1 VVSEL
6 DLTIVFGALLVMATL
21 ALGLTICASMP
32 GWLHTAERVVCGLV
46 VAVAAVD
53 LAGYLL
59 ALLMGVGAGTV
70 ALLAALTV
78 AVTAGILAVVR
89 AGSRLV
95 VMGRASLIALREQR
109 AARRLLAAVLLL
121 GAALAF
127 LYGRAVALTPDG
139 LVAHYNNVWSDWS
152 FHASYTTTF
161 VYGQNLPPQNP
172 LFSGTSFRYPFAPD
186 FASALL
192 MAGGFDLAA
201 ALIWPSWAM
210 ATLALVGV
218 VLWGRRLCGGVGPG
232 VVAVTLSL
240 LGGGVGF
247 WFFFG
252 DALHFGL
259 LNALMSPPH
268 TYDRFDPPVNIQ
280 WYNPILSYYLPQ
292 RSFVFGAA
300 IVMAVLLLLTPA
312 LQSTPLLSWRQ
323 AIDGLRREWNRLRP
337 NGDVAVFGLA
347 GLLAGVLPWFHVHSL
362 VVLGIVTICWAV
374 LTPRPAWLAF
384 AIPVLVVALPRLLFA
399 VPGDASA
406 PAALH
411 YPRLQVGWLA
421 APDSGPWFWL
431 KNTGA
436 FWPLLLIALLS
447 SLALRPRTRLLLAP
461 FLLVFLVANLVVFQ
475 PWAWDNTKVLVF
487 WYLASAIAVA
497 ALLRRIWQAG
507 IAGAVLSV
515 GLWLSLV
522 LSGVLSLLPS
532 LPPAGPT
539 YTWFTPEEIQLA
551 GEIRSSTSPHAV
563 FLTGDQP
570 NNPVA
575 DLAGR
580 SVLMSYRGW
589 LWSYGIDYSAREADI
604 GKIYRGE
611 PDALPLLQRYQVDY
625 VMVGPE
631 ELTVWAAD
639 RQYFDSHFPLALQT
653 AHYRIYRVPA

>member
-1 VVSEL
+1 
-6 DLTIVFGALLVMATL
+6 
-21 ALGLTICASMP
+21 
-32 GWLHTAERVVCGLV
+32 
-46 VAVAAVD
+46 
-53 LAGYLL
+53 
-59 ALLMGVGAGTV
+59 
-70 ALLAALTV
+70 
-78 AVTAGILAVVR
+78 
-89 AGSRLV
+89 
-95 VMGRASLIALREQR
+95 MGRASVIALREQR

-127 LYGRAVALTPDG
+127 VYGRAVASTPDG

-172 LFSGTSFRYPFAPD
+172 LFSGTPFRYPFAPD

-218 VLWGRRLCGGVGPG
+218 LLWARRLCGGVGPG
-232 VVAVTLSL
+232 LVAVTLTL

-252 DALHFGL
+252 DALHLGL
-259 LNALMSPPH
+259 LNALSRPPH

-280 WYNPILSYYLPQ
+280 WYNPVLSYYLPQ

-300 IVMAVLLLLTPA
+300 MVMAVLLLLTPA
-312 LQSTPLLSWRQ
+312 LQSTPLLRWRQ
-323 AIDGLRREWNRLRP
+323 AINSLPGQWKRWRMG
-337 NGDVAVFGLA
+337 GDLAVFGLA

-362 VVLGIVTICWAV
+362 VVLGVVTLCWAV
-374 LTPRPAWLAF
+374 LMPRPAWLAF
-384 AIPVLVVALPRLLFA
+384 AIPVLILALPRLLLA

-406 PAALH
+406 PVALH
-411 YPRLQVGWLA
+411 YPRLQAGWLA

-447 SLALRPRTRLLLAP
+447 PLALRPRTRVLLAP
-461 FLLVFLVANLVVFQ
+461 FLLVFLSANLIVFQ

-507 IAGAVLSV
+507 VAAAVVSA

-532 LPPAGPT
+532 LPPAGPA
-539 YTWFTPEEIQLA
+539 YTWFTPEEMQLA
-551 GEIRSSTSPHAV
+551 SAVRSSTSPHAV

-589 LWSYGIDYSAREADI
+589 LWSYGIDYSTREADI

-611 PDALPLLQRYQVDY
+611 PDALALLHRYHVNY

-639 RQYFDSHFPLALQT
+639 WRYFDSHFPLALQT
-653 AHYRIYRVPA
+653 DHYRIYRVPA